1 MTMLLLGIIILV
13 MLGFIG
19 YLWRRNRQMYH
30 AIDVMLDEVLDDE
43 KITELDICEGEISA
57 LAAKAKRVQEKV
69 VLSVSE
75 AEKEREAVK
84 QLISNLSHQVKT
96 PLSVLVMYQEMLN
109 EESLDIE
116 TRIAFGAKMK
126 KQVDKLE
133 WILGALFKM
142 VELEQN
148 AVVFD
153 AEPLLLRQTLIDALG
168 AVMDKIAAKNQ
179 SLNILPFDDVLVWHN
194 RRWTIEVFIN
204 LLENAIKY
212 TSQGGKITINVQTM
226 EMYTQISISDTGCG
240 IHEEERTAIF
250 QRFYRGK
257 DVENVEGSGLGLAL
271 SRLILSREK
280 GYITVESKYG
290 EGSTFSVFL
299 QNCHNNDV
307 DLS

>member
-1 MTMLLLGIIILV
+1 MTTLLLSIAMLV
-13 MLGFIG
+13 MLGLIG
-19 YLWRRNRQMYH
+19 YLWRRNRQMYR

-43 KITELDICEGEISA
+43 RITELDICEGEISA
-57 LAAKAKRVQEKV
+57 LAAKVKRVQEKV
-69 VLSVSE
+69 EFSVSE
-75 AEKEREAVK
+75 AEKEKEAVK

-109 EESLDIE
+109 DESLDVE
-116 TRIAFGAKMK
+116 TRKIFVAKMK
-126 KQVDKLE
+126 KQVEKLE

-153 AEPLLLRQTLIDALG
+153 AKPLPLRQTVIDAAG
-168 AVMDKIAAKNQ
+168 AVMDKIAAKDQ

-212 TSQGGKITINVQTM
+212 TPQGGKITIYVQMM
-226 EMYTQISISDTGCG
+226 ELYTKISVSDTGCG
-240 IHEEERTAIF
+240 IREDEKNTIF

-257 DVENVEGSGLGLAL
+257 DAEHIEGSGLGLAL